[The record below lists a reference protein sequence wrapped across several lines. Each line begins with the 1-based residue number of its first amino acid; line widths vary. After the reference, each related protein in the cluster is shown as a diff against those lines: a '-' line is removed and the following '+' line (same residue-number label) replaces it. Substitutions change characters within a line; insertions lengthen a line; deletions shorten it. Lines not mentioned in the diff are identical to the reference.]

1 VPHLLRTFVA
11 YFKNPLMMRADLY
24 EHPDYYLMDE
34 LLTEEHKMVREATRE
49 WVKRDVTPIIEDYAQ
64 RAEFPRHL
72 VKGLAEVGAFGPYIP
87 AEYGGAGLDQI
98 SYGLMMME
106 IERGSRVPSA
116 LG

>member
-1 VPHLLRTFVA
+1 
-11 YFKNPLMMRADLY
+11 MMRADLY

-72 VKGLAEVGAFGPYIP
+72 VKGLA
-87 AEYGGAGLDQI
+87 
-98 SYGLMMME
+98 
-106 IERGSRVPSA
+106 
-116 LG
+116 